1 MFCNKCGNQI
11 ADGSSFCSA
20 CGANL
25 QPVAQT
31 QEQAAQSVQ
40 PQQPVQQVVYVQPV
54 TVSNEL
60 SDEERGDRL
69 AASSLRFGIW
79 GFVLGLT
86 VIFPLIFGP
95 IAITRGVKAGKLGS
109 RSGKR
114 IVGIIFGILA
124 IASLLFWFLY
134 MSIAMAGMG
143 NYIDRA
149 KKAAAEQAANS
160 GFITNIIVDDIY

>member
-1 MFCNKCGNQI
+1 MFCSKCGNQV
-11 ADGSSFCSA
+11 ADGSVFCNA
-20 CGANL
+20 CGASL
-25 QPVAQT
+25 QPGA
-31 QEQAAQSVQ
+31 QEQA
-40 PQQPVQQVVYVQPV
+40 QPVQQVVYVQPV
-54 TVSNEL
+54 AVSNEL

-79 GFVLGLT
+79 GFVLSLT

-114 IVGIIFGILA
+114 IVGIIFGIMA

-134 MSIAMAGMG
+134 ISIAMTGMN
-143 NYIDRA
+143 NYLERA
-149 KKAAAEQAANS
+149 KRAAAEQANS
-160 GFITNIIVDDIY
+160 GFITNVIVDDIY